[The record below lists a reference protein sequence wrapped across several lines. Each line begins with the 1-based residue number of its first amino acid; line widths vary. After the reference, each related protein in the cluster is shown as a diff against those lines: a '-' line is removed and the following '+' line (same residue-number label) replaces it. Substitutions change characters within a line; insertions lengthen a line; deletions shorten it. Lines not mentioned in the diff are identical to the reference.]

1 MTPFQASR
9 IRIRG
14 KIRRTLQNGR
24 PSYMA
29 AYLSCS
35 LPSFQVILFAL
46 VGCRHDIL
54 ALVMILFYFI
64 LLQDPSMLL
73 LKGSPLSP
81 HSVSSRFSM
90 RR

>member
-1 MTPFQASR
+1 
-9 IRIRG
+9 
-14 KIRRTLQNGR
+14 
-24 PSYMA
+24 MA

-64 LLQDPSMLL
+64 LFYFILLQDPSMLL